1 MSLGGSEMAHAV
13 PVHSMCLGSSSP
25 SLSVGLVCDC
35 CAGPD
40 EARADP
46 PPASCTLHSRP
57 AGRQNRV
64 FGRMDK
70 TCEMTCKLLDSPV
83 GKIEI
88 SGCALGL
95 HGLKLLGQKPLQ
107 ANPSEAPAGPEDLG
121 GPGKVPEPLIQ
132 CASWLKAYFYKPAG
146 IDELPLPAIHHPTF
160 QKDSFTRQVLWKLLK
175 VVKFGDTVSYQQ
187 LAVLAGHPK
196 AARAVGGIMRS
207 NPDLGIDEAA
217 SENKPLPVG
226 HSPEEQRR
234 KWRKEPPAG
243 PATTEAALME
253 RPLHV
258 IFVGDR
264 SMALEVL

>member
-207 NPDLGIDEAA
+207 NPLPIIIPCHRVVYSSGAPGSYSGGPTIKGWLLAHEGGKQRADLGVHNSTIA
-217 SENKPLPVG
+217 LPAPG
-226 HSPEEQRR
+226 HS
-234 KWRKEPPAG
+234 
-243 PATTEAALME
+243 
-253 RPLHV
+253 
-258 IFVGDR
+258 
-264 SMALEVL
+264 